1 MKYTI
6 RLDDKPEL
14 NTLDSLTKFL
24 DHPRYTSYLIYREI
38 SEDVGKLH
46 FQGVVEFDHESLSW
60 HKERWSRLFSK
71 YKKGSKS
78 SAIMKKNNYEIYI
91 TKDKDRVL
99 TFGYTEEFIAELE
112 SSSYK
117 KEDVKKVD
125 YYDRFM
131 YYIKQRDDLDV
142 IKYDRRRICAC
153 LIQFFGMEKQEIK
166 NVQFYKSL
174 MINVQ
179 ARLIYGQTDHDSE
192 KVVERLIDLIM
203 F

>member
-6 RLDDKPEL
+6 RLDDVSEH
-14 NTLDSLTKFL
+14 NTLESLTKFL
-24 DHPRYTSYLIYREI
+24 DSPRYTSYLIYREI
-38 SEDVGKLH
+38 SDEVGKLH
-46 FQGVVEFDHESLSW
+46 YQGVVEFDHEALSW
-60 HKERWSRLFSK
+60 HKERWSRIFK
-71 YKKGSKS
+71 MYKKGSKS
-78 SAIMKKNNYEIYI
+78 TALMKKNNYEIYI
-91 TKDKDRVL
+91 TKDKDRIL
-99 TFGYTEEFIAELE
+99 TKGYTEEFIAELE

-131 YYIKQRDDLDV
+131 YYIKQQQDIDV
-142 IKYDRRRICAC
+142 IKYDRRRLCAH
-153 LIQFFGMEKQEIK
+153 LIKFFGMEKQDIK
-166 NVQFYKSL
+166 NIQFYKSL

-179 ARLIYGQTDHDSE
+179 ARLIYGCTDHDSE